1 MSEQS
6 ANTPAVETAEKKE
19 FDAIVAGV
27 AKNLGDGVATTLND
41 ALKGFKEDLQL
52 DQKKKELEEK
62 EAAVKA
68 KEEAVKKER
77 EELENEK
84 VAKATLETKG
94 AGVSIANGVESAEIN
109 PILAEVANSYY
120 QKIDS
125 LIPSVD
131 FANILNEE
139 VTPSQITRTN
149 GIKFNRNNI
158 TADGEIIDVNAI
170 SELSK
175 LYDVQLDDSM
185 PKNLSIETKGADGKA
200 TGQVILTE
208 KQTGLQKYK
217 LVPKNT
223 LETKGAD
230 GVVNNMIT
238 STNSFSARYRT
249 RTEFVLSPR
258 TSLKYRNISPWMQKL
273 PKVSIPAITNEE
285 ILREN
290 EIDLFELMRKADP
303 VLNPLTG
310 AKVEQGGYDF
320 TELAALAS
328 KNVNRYKLV
337 SASKLVSMSREA
349 YLHTRSG
356 GTVERQFITDML
368 NQAHLAAQMY
378 VGNAISPVG
387 APSKDLQNPNFQSQA
402 IIPGLNTVLGDIPN
416 AIPLDQVKYE
426 YQKADHFRILD
437 LGDLFVNTNNTTNKD
452 KINLPISNFSE
463 LALRIR
469 SNYGEAA
476 GTELNG
482 NVPLITNTTIF
493 NQLIKMDNKNVSIKG
508 NDGQRTDF
516 IGGDY
521 MAGSYTVSI
530 GSNVVFTIEAMDDR
544 FFPDPFNR
552 DNNGNISVVNN
563 SVFKP
568 NALLMSYGKW
578 EDYGVIAESSILEV
592 NNLNSVAGQLNS
604 QTFITQNNG
613 ISSLKNIMW
622 YLTTWTGQFIPNNR
636 QKILQIKAPSTFL

>member
-1 MSEQS
+1 MSEQA

-19 FDAIVAGV
+19 LDAIVAGV

-41 ALKGFKEDLQL
+41 ALKGFKEELQI

-62 EAAVKA
+62 EAELKA
-68 KEEAVKKER
+68 KEEAIKKTQ
-77 EELENEK
+77 EELNEK
-84 VAKATLETKG
+84 AEAKATLETKG
-94 AGVSIANGVESAEIN
+94 AGATIAGGGESVEIN

-120 QKIDS
+120 QQVDS
-125 LIPSVD
+125 LIPSIN
-131 FANILNEE
+131 FASILNER
-139 VTPSQITRTN
+139 VTPNQIVGAR
-149 GIKFNRNNI
+149 GIQFDRNNI
-158 TADGEIIDVNAI
+158 TSDGEIIDINAI
-170 SELSK
+170 SEISK
-175 LYDVQLDDSM
+175 LYDVQLDNSI
-185 PKNLSIETKGADGKA
+185 PTNLSIETKGADGKA
-200 TGQVILTE
+200 AGQVTLVE

-230 GVVNNMIT
+230 GIVNNMIT

-249 RTEFVLSPR
+249 KTEFVLSPR

-273 PKVSIPAITNEE
+273 PKITIPAITNEE

-290 EIDLFELMRKADP
+290 EIDLLELMRKADP
-303 VLNPLTG
+303 VLNPLSG
-310 AKVEQGGYDF
+310 SKVEQGGYDF

-328 KNVNRYKLV
+328 KNINKYKLV

-349 YLHTRSG
+349 YLQTRPG
-356 GTVERQFITDML
+356 GTVERKFITDML

-416 AIPLDQVKYE
+416 ATPLDQIKYE
-426 YQKADHFRILD
+426 YQKADYFRTLNLD
-437 LGDLFVNTNNTTNKD
+437 DLFVNTNSETNKD

-552 DNNGNISVVNN
+552 DGNGNIAVVGN

-578 EDYGVIAESSILEV
+578 EDYGAIAESSILEV
-592 NNLNSVAGQLNS
+592 NNLNSGIGQFNAE
-604 QTFITQNNG
+604 TFITQNSG

-636 QKILQIKAPSTFL
+636 QKILQIKAPSSF